1 MSKYK
6 NLILVVLFSGFHWVS
21 AQKIT
26 RPVFLQKPGMHE
38 MTLCWKTDVPVKSK
52 VVYYNA
58 NNKSQSLE
66 IEEQEPDVYHEVRL
80 QNLSPNAK
88 YIYSIF
94 KGDQLISDGSSQYFY
109 TAPDSQTQQEITLW
123 AMGDFGDHGKPVYV
137 ENQKA
142 VSEAFKAINP
152 GKTDLWL
159 WLGDHAYCC
168 GTEEQYDR
176 QVFNAYGPSL
186 MNNTPVM
193 PSPGNH
199 EYYATKTGQQ
209 DRVIPYFDIF
219 SLPTQ
224 GELGGIA
231 SKTEAYY
238 SYNYGNVHLI
248 SLDSFGQDDGL
259 YRLSDSR
266 SRQYQWLIADLK
278 ANTLPWVIVYFHHPP
293 YSSLSHVSDVE
304 QELLDI
310 RRNLV
315 PVFDQYKVDLVL
327 NGHSHVYERS
337 FLMKNH
343 TGSGLTFNPDI
354 HQVQKTNGNYTADN
368 APYINKTEGTIYAV
382 AGSAGRIDWNGLNI
396 PLPCNAY
403 TNHTEGGSLMI
414 KINDNRLD
422 GSWITAGKEIKDR
435 FTIFKNV
442 SKNKSLKAYYGEQ
455 INLKASWPGDY
466 SWSIGLKTRDVSY
479 IARQD
484 TLITVTDSLGYLID
498 TFEIEVVPQPEVR
511 LYFNENQAFCRGQ
524 ILTVRHEFA
533 NLPEDTSSYFLQ
545 LLRSSGE
552 VIEEFRWDRNYDQHP
567 IVLPQSLALNEEYYV
582 GLKSDFDFIKVSNTP
597 TFSLEETAYA
607 AFKNPGSLPYSDEV
621 KAEVEV
627 TGSLPATVFINE
639 QPFTLPENLNELFFH
654 PPFPDYFEITQVT
667 NSCGDGSFDVRR
679 VTVLTPLGKIN
690 TANVNI
696 YPNPGNEFIFIENI
710 DKLGVMTIT
719 LTDSN
724 GNVRYK
730 EINHGARLKVP
741 VKNLPTG
748 IYILILQNH
757 DEKLTRKIIV
767 N

>member
-1 MSKYK
+1 M
-6 NLILVVLFSGFHWVS
+6 N
-21 AQKIT
+21 
-26 RPVFLQKPGMHE
+26 E
-38 MTLCWKTDVPVKSK
+38 MTLSWKTDVQVKSK

-66 IEEQEPDVYHEVRL
+66 IEEQEAGVYHEVRL
-80 QNLSPNAK
+80 QNLLPNSK

-94 KGDQLISDGSSQYFY
+94 IGDQLISGSSSQFFF
-109 TAPDSQTQQEITLW
+109 TAPDSQNTQEITLW

-142 VSEAFKAINP
+142 VSEAFKTINP
-152 GKTDLWL
+152 DKTDLWL

-176 QVFNAYGPSL
+176 QVFNAYGPEL
-186 MNNTPVM
+186 MNNIPVM

-199 EYYATKTGQQ
+199 EYYATGSGQT
-209 DRVIPYFDIF
+209 DRKIPYFDIF

-224 GELGGIA
+224 GELGGIS

-248 SLDSFGQDDGL
+248 SLDSFGLDDGM

-293 YSSLSHVSDVE
+293 YSSLSHVSDAE

-315 PVFDQYKVDLVL
+315 PVFDQYQVDLVL

-354 HQVQKTNGNYTADN
+354 HQVQKTNGNYTAEN

-414 KINDNRLD
+414 KVNDNRLD
-422 GSWITAGKEIKDR
+422 GSWITAGKEIKDQ
-435 FTIFKNV
+435 FTVFKNV
-442 SKNKSLKAYYGEQ
+442 SRTKSLNAFYGEL
-455 INLKASWPGDY
+455 INLGASWPGNY
-466 SWSIGLKTRDVSY
+466 RWSNGMKTREVSFT
-479 IARQD
+479 ALQD
-484 TLITVTDSLGYLID
+484 TVITVTDSLGYLTD
-498 TFEIEVVPQPEVR
+498 TFEIKVAPQPEVR
-511 LYFNENQAFCRGQ
+511 LYFDENQAFCRGQ
-524 ILTVRHEFA
+524 ILTVRLEFA
-533 NLPEDTSSYFLQ
+533 NLPEDTSGYLLQ

-552 VIEEFRWDRNYDQHP
+552 AIEEFRFDRDFDQLHF
-567 IVLPQSLALNEEYYV
+567 VLPEDLALSEEYYV
-582 GLKSDFDFIKVSNTP
+582 GLKSDLEFIKVVNTP
-597 TFSLEETAYA
+597 LFSLGENAYA
-607 AFKNPGSLPYSDEV
+607 AFNSPGLLPYSDEV
-621 KAEVEV
+621 SVEVEI
-627 TGSLPATVFINE
+627 TGSLPATIFINE
-639 QPFTLPENLNELFFH
+639 QPFTIPENPNTLIFH

-667 NSCGDGSFDVRR
+667 NSCGEGSFEVNR
-679 VTVLTPLGKIN
+679 VSVLPPLSKTNEIIF
-690 TANVNI
+690 NI
-696 YPNPGNEFIFIENI
+696 FPNPGSEFIFIENTEN
-710 DKLGVMTIT
+710 LGPICIT
-719 LTDSN
+719 LTDNKGIIKYRS
-724 GNVRYK
+724 
-730 EINHGARLKVP
+730 INQRQSQKVP
-741 VKNLPTG
+741 
-748 IYILILQNH
+748 I
-757 DEKLTRKIIV
+757 EKLPSGVYIITLQSQEKKFVKKIV
-767 N
+767 VQ